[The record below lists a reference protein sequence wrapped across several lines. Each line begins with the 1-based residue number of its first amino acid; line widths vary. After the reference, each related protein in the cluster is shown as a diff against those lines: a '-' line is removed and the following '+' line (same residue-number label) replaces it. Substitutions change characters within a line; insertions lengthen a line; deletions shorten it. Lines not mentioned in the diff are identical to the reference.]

1 MLIMIF
7 IVLKV
12 FLKCMLKIIFKAQV
26 IFKEMIGF
34 QNSFQDCVIATRYWQ
49 LISIGIMHQCG
60 FLFPDS
66 ALQATSLWVILL
78 MRDQHLQLYSII
90 FTANHQRLFK
100 FSTNKQQL
108 QSSINMSQKF
118 MTKATIK
125 ALPQHAK
132 SLNYFC

>member
-1 MLIMIF
+1 MLIMIL

-34 QNSFQDCVIATRYWQ
+34 QNSFLDCVIATRYWQ
-49 LISIGIMHQCG
+49 QISIGIMHECG

-66 ALQATSLWVILL
+66 VLQATLLWVILL
-78 MRDQHLQLYSII
+78 MRDQHLQLYSIT
-90 FTANHQRLFK
+90 FTAKHQCLFK

-108 QSSINMSQKF
+108 QSSMNMSQKF
-118 MTKATIK
+118 MTKGTIK
-125 ALPQHAK
+125 ALLQHSK
-132 SLNYFC
+132 NLNYFC